1 MRLPRIFDESRP
13 LPSLPQGRI
22 EDFALEVIIESK
34 TLNMT
39 VPDQIKDEW
48 CWAATCAGVREAFE
62 QVAHEPCQLAGEVLN
77 LACCSD
83 PDICNRAMFLSV
95 ALERL
100 GYFVPPIEE
109 QLSFDA
115 IAEQI
120 ANDRPVCCFIDY
132 GTAIGHFI
140 VISAIDPGS
149 QSVGI
154 LDPAPSGPHS
164 TPRFLPLESLQAGY
178 GNGRW
183 RETYRTQPRS

>member
-1 MRLPRIFDESRP
+1 MRLPRIFDEACPLSSLSRERVE
-13 LPSLPQGRI
+13 S
-22 EDFALEVIIESK
+22 FAREAATAPK
-34 TLNMT
+34 TLSMT

-62 QVAHEPCQLAGEVLN
+62 QVAHDPCQLAGEVLN
-77 LACCSD
+77 LTCCSD

-100 GYFVPPIEE
+100 GYFVSPIEE
-109 QLSFDA
+109 QLSFDE

-120 ANDRPVCCFIDY
+120 AIDRPVCCFIDY
-132 GTAIGHFI
+132 GTTIGHFI
-140 VISAIDPGS
+140 VISAIDPS
-149 QSVGI
+149 SESVGI

-164 TPRFLPLESLQAGY
+164 SPRFIPLESLQAGY